1 MRYRWRGGSGEY
13 KEEIGL
19 VKAKTKCVES
29 GPTNRMVMHFCQ
41 YWVLGKEFQCGVI
54 GRSQDGL
61 EIKQKT
67 ETNVALL
74 SCSRL
79 EAMRI

>member
-1 MRYRWRGGSGEY
+1 
-13 KEEIGL
+13 
-19 VKAKTKCVES
+19 
-29 GPTNRMVMHFCQ
+29 MHFCQ
-41 YWVLGKEFQCGVI
+41 YWVLGKEFQSGVI

-67 ETNVALL
+67 EINVALL